1 MTAAQAQAQA
11 LAAATEVQSLQV
23 VKALVKLAVHQL
35 CALRAL
41 FPDKAFNNR
50 SMAGLDNMHE
60 LKARVCSLRTRALQS
75 VLLNWVCRPPLPSF
89 SGLTAL
95 LPSCCAQRDYSC
107 ETATV
112 MRWIEEGACVLETA
126 TQQHCPP
133 IGVAKLPRIRA
144 SHAARVC
151 AARRGR
157 ICASVLTQRRVEDLA
172 AVRHGALG
180 FGHCVRESNCA
191 L

>member
-60 LKARVCSLRTRALQS
+60 LKARCLQS
-75 VLLNWVCRPPLPSF
+75 ANACLAVSALNGVGRLPLPSF
-89 SGLTAL
+89 SGLTAP
-95 LPSCCAQRDYSC
+95 LPSCCAQRDYSV

-112 MRWIEEGACVLETA
+112 MRWIEEGACALETA
-126 TQQHCPP
+126 TLC
-133 IGVAKLPRIRA
+133 
-144 SHAARVC
+144 
-151 AARRGR
+151 ARRDGKAPAYPR
-157 ICASVLTQRRVEDLA
+157 KPRRARLRSTA
-172 AVRHGALG
+172 
-180 FGHCVRESNCA
+180 
-191 L
+191 

>member
-112 MRWIEEGACVLETA
+112 MRWIEEGVCTLGTGTLCARRR
-126 TQQHCPP
+126 
-133 IGVAKLPRIRA
+133 AKCPRIR
-144 SHAARVC
+144 SSRAARVC
-151 AARRGR
+151 AAYRGR